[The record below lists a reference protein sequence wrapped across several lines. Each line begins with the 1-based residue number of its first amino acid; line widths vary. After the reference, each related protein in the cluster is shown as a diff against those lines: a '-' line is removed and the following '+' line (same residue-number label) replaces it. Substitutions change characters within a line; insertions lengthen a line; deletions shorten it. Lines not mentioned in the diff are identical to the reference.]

1 MNLLLHLG
9 GEILQ
14 LLLLH
19 RVLTFLIVAVMV
31 NQLVNLLWE
40 KRLQAFSSFQGVTT
54 DEWRV
59 QSFHCIPAGDIMQV
73 WALHLLVALI
83 GFFLTQDCCV
93 KHFRGLKTVYCV
105 KKRKENVNQNYCC
118 LVRLHINVFYVLAFR
133 LQLQRV
139 VQKYRHAF

>member
-59 QSFHCIPAGDIMQV
+59 QFSLYSCRGYNASLSAAFVGSVD
-73 WALHLLVALI
+73 WL
-83 GFFLTQDCCV
+83 FLTQDCCV